1 MEPQGASNANLVHQV
16 LQRANIF
23 NLRSMSSLRK
33 KFLVFAV
40 ISLFFTTTSVA
51 IAEEISKEST
61 SVLPIPQK
69 NEYRITFN
77 QTADGWL
84 GDRYSFQ
91 VRESKP
97 NDVTH
102 ILPYHLSLLPACTSA
117 KDITCI
123 ESVESKRVDEKKW
136 NLGSLSKNQL
146 DPKRIKYGTYPSFVE
161 YGTWK
166 ADESSGLAAGGVASS
181 WDFPQIPHANGSSY
195 LAAVS
200 FVSPLLSPFD
210 GLDPYYN
217 FSINIQPWNWACIE
231 KNSCNYAGMAYGES
245 GQSFPPDTEFRI
257 TIRLN
262 FLKNRI
268 GTWAVGRL
276 EQPSISTTGSRLIV
290 SGKPVVYPLAY
301 TILKS
306 IDDCV
311 TKADKVFKTYFP
323 LATSV
328 CNIGNGFDTNSNDAV
343 ALPLFDALNDEVVQY
358 GQMARWT
365 FSSTKI
371 SSTSSPCFGT
381 GSYSLV
387 SSNAMLY
394 STEPPKWD
402 KSEEA
407 LSYRIASTHTD
418 TKGNLNTGNYS
429 LAIPKKVADCL
440 WKFDVQ
446 SGRAIISIINPDGA
460 QNIAVSA
467 MRITK
472 DWVYFD
478 ASGFTFSAPEIKVSI
493 VKSKPTPSLKTIKC
507 IKGKVLKTINGTNPV
522 CPIGYKIK
530 K

>member
-1 MEPQGASNANLVHQV
+1 MPL
-16 LQRANIF
+16 
-23 NLRSMSSLRK
+23 LRK
-33 KFLVFAV
+33 KFLVFAIV
-40 ISLFFTTTSVA
+40 SLFFTATSTA
-51 IAEEISKEST
+51 MAEEISKESKSAIPT
-61 SVLPIPQK
+61 PQK
-69 NEYRITFN
+69 NEFRVAFN
-77 QTADGWL
+77 QTADGWV
-84 GDRYSFQ
+84 GERYSYQ
-91 VRESKP
+91 INESAT
-97 NDVTH
+97 NDPTRP
-102 ILPYHLSLLPACTSA
+102 LPHYRALLPACTSA
-117 KDITCI
+117 EDITCI
-123 ESVESKRVDEKKW
+123 ESVESKRVDENKW

-146 DPKRIKYGTYPSFVE
+146 DPKLIKKGTYASFYE

-166 ADESSGLAAGGVASS
+166 AEESRGLATGGVASS
-181 WDFPQIPHANGSSY
+181 WDFPQAPHPNGISY
-195 LAAVS
+195 MAEVS
-200 FVSPLLSPFD
+200 FLSSLNSTDTFND
-210 GLDPYYN
+210 
-217 FSINIQPWNWACIE
+217 FSINIEPWNWACAE
-231 KNSCNYAGMAYGES
+231 NNSCNYAGTAFGTT

-257 TIRLN
+257 TVRLN
-262 FLKNRI
+262 FLNKRI

-276 EQPSISTTGSRLIV
+276 EQPSISTTDSKLIV
-290 SGKPVVYPLAY
+290 TGRPVVYPIAY
-301 TILKS
+301 SILKS
-306 IDDCV
+306 KDICV
-311 TKADKVFKTYFP
+311 TKVDKIFKTYFP
-323 LATSV
+323 LVPSMCSV
-328 CNIGNGFDTNSNDAV
+328 SNGFDTNSNDAV
-343 ALPLFDALNDEVVQY
+343 ALPLFDALNDEVVQN

-371 SSTSSPCFGT
+371 PSTNNSCFGT

-402 KSEEA
+402 KAEGA

-418 TKGNLNTGNYS
+418 TKGIVNKGNYS

-446 SGRAIISIINPDGA
+446 SGRALISITNPNGT

-493 VKSKPTPSLKTIKC
+493 EKSKPTPSLKAIKC
-507 IKGKVLKTINGTNPV
+507 IKGKVVKTINGTNPV

>member
-1 MEPQGASNANLVHQV
+1 MEPQGASSANLAHLVPQ
-16 LQRANIF
+16 LANIF

-84 GDRYSFQ
+84 GDRYSYQ
-91 VRESKP
+91 INESKT
-97 NDVTH
+97 NDS
-102 ILPYHLSLLPACTSA
+102 IQPLPHYRALLPACTSA
-117 KDITCI
+117 EDITCI
-123 ESVESKRVDEKKW
+123 ESVESKKVNENKW
-136 NLGSLSKNQL
+136 NLGSVSKNQL
-146 DPKRIKYGTYPSFVE
+146 DPKLIKQGPGASFYE

-166 ADESSGLAAGGVASS
+166 ADESRGLAAGGVASS
-181 WDFPQIPHANGSSY
+181 WDFPRIPHANGISY
-195 LAAVS
+195 LAEVS
-200 FVSPLLSPFD
+200 FLAPFNSND
-210 GLDPYYN
+210 TYN
-217 FSINIQPWNWACIE
+217 EFSINIEPWNWACAE
-231 KNSCNYAGMAYGES
+231 NNLCNYPGIAYGVT

-262 FLKNRI
+262 FLNKRI

-276 EQPSISTTGSRLIV
+276 EQPSISTIGGRLIV
-290 SGKPVVYPLAY
+290 AGSPVVYPIAY

-306 IDDCV
+306 KDDCV
-311 TKADKVFKTYFP
+311 TRVDKVFQTYFP
-323 LATSV
+323 LVASM
-328 CNIGNGFDTNSNDAV
+328 CNISNGFDTNSNNAV
-343 ALPLFDALNDEVVQY
+343 ALPLFDALDDEVVQN

-371 SSTSSPCFGT
+371 PSTNNPCFGA

-402 KSEEA
+402 KTEEA

-418 TKGNLNTGNYS
+418 TKGNLNKGNYS

-446 SGRAIISIINPDGA
+446 SGRAIISIINPNGA

-493 VKSKPTPSLKTIKC
+493 VKSKPTPSLKAIIC
-507 IKGKVLKTINGTNPV
+507 IKGKVARTVKGTNPV